1 MATSPVAPSRL
12 AFRYV
17 RGIGGWARSP
27 IGNETNAG
35 ETPNADEF
43 DDNAGDPDYDLVAE
57 YCGETCASP
66 LSEQGALDKEAEGW
80 GQNWAVDAPYQQPVF
95 PPHLLDQCQPLTLW
109 AFDRA
114 AASFPARTGLGGDNF
129 APRAVLRL
137 PEEARCAPIS
147 ILLAAEAL
155 GVWSAALNLV
165 LIVLLPKSDGG
176 LRPIGLFP
184 TPIRLWMRVRATI
197 ARAWEVAHHIPSI
210 FGGAC
215 SGAQRAAW
223 ATAFAAE
230 ASAADA
236 KQHLASLLDLVKA
249 FERIP
254 HRLVAEAAGRLEFN
268 LVILRLSLA
277 AYRIARSIG
286 VEGTFSAILIAT
298 RGITAGSGFAT
309 LQLRI
314 LFHEAMVIGTRRWPL
329 LQLCLYVDDLTI
341 AASGSSLA
349 SLATV
354 TQATD
359 FFVRV
364 FEEGFSLEVSCTKS
378 FAISA
383 RPTLAA
389 ILARSTRQKFLKPI
403 RAGKMLGAPFSGGR
417 RRSDAAFRAR
427 LKDFRSK
434 TARIHALRSQRV
446 DTSRVVGAMGAPSM
460 LYGIDIMGASNTYLH
475 TVRVAA
481 LRAALPPGASRN
493 VDIAFAILDS
503 GGRKLDPAYSAH
515 ATPLSAGALRFDSLG
530 RPLISW
536 RRRLTRSTTSFPSA
550 AQVAVVCG
558 LQSLGRLER

>member
-1 MATSPVAPSRL
+1 
-12 AFRYV
+12 
-17 RGIGGWARSP
+17 
-27 IGNETNAG
+27 
-35 ETPNADEF
+35 
-43 DDNAGDPDYDLVAE
+43 
-57 YCGETCASP
+57 
-66 LSEQGALDKEAEGW
+66 
-80 GQNWAVDAPYQQPVF
+80 
-95 PPHLLDQCQPLTLW
+95 
-109 AFDRA
+109 
-114 AASFPARTGLGGDNF
+114 
-129 APRAVLRL
+129 
-137 PEEARCAPIS
+137 
-147 ILLAAEAL
+147 
-155 GVWSAALNLV
+155 
-165 LIVLLPKSDGG
+165 
-176 LRPIGLFP
+176 
-184 TPIRLWMRVRATI
+184 
-197 ARAWEVAHHIPSI
+197 
-210 FGGAC
+210 
-215 SGAQRAAW
+215 
-223 ATAFAAE
+223 
-230 ASAADA
+230 
-236 KQHLASLLDLVKA
+236 VKA

-254 HRLVAEAAGRLEFN
+254 HHLVAEAAGRLGFN

-309 LQLRI
+309 LELRI
-314 LFHEAMVIGTRRWPL
+314 LLHEAIVIGTRRWPL

-364 FEEGFSLEVSCTKS
+364 FEEGFRLEVSCTKS

-389 ILARSTRQKFLKPI
+389 ILARSTRRKVLKPI

-417 RRSDAAFRAR
+417 RRSVATFRAR

-446 DTSRVVGAMGAPSM
+446 DTSRVVGAMGALSM
-460 LYGIDIMGASNTYLH
+460 LHGIDIMGASNTYLH

-481 LRAALPPGASRN
+481 LRAALPPGASWN

-515 ATPLSAGALRFDSLG
+515 ATPLKHWGMALWQSWSPFNDLEAAFNKIHHKLSLRSSSGRCVWTAVAGPIGALIATLWRVGWTCLSATQFRNDAAETFDLLR
-530 RPLISW
+530 RPLSPLLCTDPL
-536 RRRLTRSTTSFPSA
+536 RNGVCRELLLQYLLLLLLDSTRQLQLLVQTTMS
-550 AQVAVVCG
+550 
-558 LQSLGRLER
+558 R